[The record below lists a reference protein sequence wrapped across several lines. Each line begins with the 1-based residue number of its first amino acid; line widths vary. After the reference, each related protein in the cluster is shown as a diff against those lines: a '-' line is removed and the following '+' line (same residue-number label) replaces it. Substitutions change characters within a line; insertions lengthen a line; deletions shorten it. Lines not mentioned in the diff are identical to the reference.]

1 MAEVLVHSKTM
12 SKTQS
17 KTQLAPGKTQSAP
30 GKTQSASGK
39 MPSVASIE
47 ATATK
52 ATERLRRHIEILE
65 KYYARY
71 ERKIKRNE
79 RAIKKPYVFET
90 PGFEGIT
97 IPEDLSKLWM
107 RDIIGLNARDNV
119 RRTLPSHKA
128 RLEQLA
134 ADIEKLK
141 AGRPTDEI
149 SPMARATIYKKW
161 NLGAPSI
168 KELLL
173 QGCGLWY

>member
-1 MAEVLVHSKTM
+1 MP
-12 SKTQS
+12 KTQS
-17 KTQLAPGKTQSAP
+17 KTQSAS

-39 MPSVASIE
+39 MQSKTQSASGKTPSVASIE
-47 ATATK
+47 AAATK
-52 ATERLRRHIEILE
+52 AAERQGRHIETLE
-65 KYYARY
+65 KYYGRY

-79 RAIKKPYVFET
+79 RAIKKPYILET
-90 PGFEGIT
+90 PGFEGIA

-107 RDIIGLNARDNV
+107 RDIILLNARDNV
-119 RRTLPSHKA
+119 RRTLPLHKA

-134 ADIEKLK
+134 MDIEKLK

-161 NLGAPSI
+161 SLGAAGVR
-168 KELLL
+168 ELLL